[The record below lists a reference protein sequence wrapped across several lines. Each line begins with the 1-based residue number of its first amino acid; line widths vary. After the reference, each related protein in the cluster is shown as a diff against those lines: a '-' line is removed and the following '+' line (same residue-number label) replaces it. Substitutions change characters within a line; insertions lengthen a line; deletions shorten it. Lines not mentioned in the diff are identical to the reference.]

1 VGLRNLKL
9 RGDNE
14 LEISTNTS
22 NHDVIITLVG
32 SMYVEDAAVLR
43 EKLMTFI
50 ESGYKQF
57 IIKLH
62 EVEYID
68 SSGLGVLVAMQKKLL
83 PKEGTVVLVGAKGV
97 VKELFEL
104 TRLNKVFTMQ
114 P

>member
-1 VGLRNLKL
+1 M
-9 RGDNE
+9 
-14 LEISTNTS
+14 EISTNTS
-22 NHDVIITLVG
+22 KDDVIITLVG

-43 EKLMTFI
+43 EKLMAFI

-57 IIKLH
+57 TIKLH
-62 EVEYID
+62 EVDYID
-68 SSGLGVLVAMQKKLL
+68 SSGLGVLVAIQKKVL
-83 PKEGTVVLVGAKGV
+83 PKEGHVALVGAKGV

>member
-1 VGLRNLKL
+1 ML
-9 RGDNE
+9 RGDKKM
-14 LEISTNTS
+14 EINTNVS
-22 NHDVIITLVG
+22 KDEVTLVLAG

-43 EKLMTFI
+43 EKLISFV

-57 IIKLH
+57 VIKLH
-62 EVEYID
+62 GVDYID
-68 SSGLGVLVAMQKKLL
+68 SSGLGVLVAIQKKVL
-83 PKEGTVVLVGAKGV
+83 PKEGNVTLVGAKGV

>member
-1 VGLRNLKL
+1 M
-9 RGDNE
+9 
-14 LEISTNTS
+14 EINTS
-22 NHDVIITLVG
+22 TSKDEVIITLVG

-43 EKLMTFI
+43 EKLMAFI

-68 SSGLGVLVAMQKKLL
+68 SSGLGVLVGVQKKIL
-83 PKEGTVVLVGAKGV
+83 PKEGNIILVGTRGV